1 MKRSVSVAKLL
12 ERKLEV
18 YEFDG
23 IWSRVIGNPEKNGIW
38 LIYGREKNGK
48 TWFALKLAEYLSR
61 FCKVL
66 YISAEEGTGPNFQ
79 NSCRRA
85 SLDYKNKDLQFTEYI
100 PIAELEVALKRRYG
114 PKVVII
120 DNTSVYGSELKS
132 ADVIRLMRNEKV
144 LFIILA
150 HEKRNQPDGA
160 TAVMAKKLAKVIL
173 RVEGLTADISGRVPG
188 GLITIDENR
197 SLIYW
202 GSSVEEVE

>member
-1 MKRSVSVAKLL
+1 MKRAVSVAKLL

-23 IWSRVIGNPEKNGIW
+23 IWGQVIGNPERNGIW

-48 TWFALKLAEYLSR
+48 TWFALKLAEYLSALS
-61 FCKVL
+61 KVL

-79 NSCRRA
+79 SSCIRA
-85 SLDYKNKDLQFTEYI
+85 NLDYKNRDLQFTEYI
-100 PIAELEVALKRRYG
+100 PIAELEMVLKRRYS
-114 PKVVII
+114 PRVVII

-132 ADVIRLMRNEKV
+132 ADIVRLMRNERV

-173 RVEGLTADISGRVPG
+173 RVEGLTADVSGRVPG
-188 GLITIDENR
+188 GQITIDENR

-202 GSSVEEVE
+202 GAPVGAEE